1 MKRVRRRAE
10 TAPHPTRLALLDV
23 TKRLIAEYGTDGFTV
38 EMVLSESGISRGSL
52 YHHFQDFPDLVESA
66 LVEVN
71 RSYVDASIELTAQ
84 AVGAVTSKEEFLA
97 AIDLVTRALHSEDR
111 FKARIDRVRMIALCA
126 DSPSFREKFG
136 EAQAEL
142 VDSLADVIRS
152 AQENGW
158 ARRDF
163 DPRALATFMSA
174 YTVGV
179 TLNDVSA
186 DPVSF
191 DEWNELVRDVILRF
205 LN

>member
-10 TAPHPTRLALLDV
+10 TAPHPTRLALLEV
-23 TKRLIAEYGTDGFTV
+23 TKRLIAEHGTDGFTV

-71 RSYVDASIELTAQ
+71 RSYVDASIELTAR
-84 AVGAVTSKEEFLA
+84 AVGAVNSKQEFLA
-97 AIDLVTRALHSEDR
+97 AIDLVTRTLHSEDR

-126 DSPSFREKFG
+126 DSPSFRAKFG

-142 VDSLADVIRS
+142 VDNLADVIRG